1 MTVIAEHRS
10 HSPGPAR
17 DPGTDRGRVVLF
29 SGGLVAWIALLAFGA
44 LALMAVLPMILPG
57 YMSASITSGSMM
69 PTLHVGDVVIAADY
83 DGNEAPS
90 GTVVV
95 YEEPRK
101 HDLVTHR
108 VVSID
113 QSGSYI
119 TKGDGAGINDPTPI
133 PAANIRGEARWIV
146 PFVGLPRAW
155 AAQQQW
161 IQLILT
167 GVVVVMALW
176 LARFAFD
183 PRYDPWPEEPRSDV
197 DVST

>member
-1 MTVIAEHRS
+1 MTVIAEHRA

-29 SGGLVAWIALLAFGA
+29 SCGLVAWIALLAFAA
-44 LALMAVLPMILPG
+44 LALMAALPMILPG

-69 PTLHVGDVVIAADY
+69 PTLRVGDVVIAAHY
-83 DGNEAPS
+83 DGNEASP

-119 TKGDGAGINDPTPI
+119 TKGDGAGSNDPTPI

-146 PFVGLPRAW
+146 PFVGMPRVW
-155 AAQQQW
+155 VAQQQW
-161 IQLILT
+161 TQLILT